1 MEENIL
7 RISFQA
13 HREPQHMEKEENIDR
28 IRNQTSYHHLVQSD
42 SPAALSTNDPRLFQ
56 VCFPPDPINLKDFL

>member
-1 MEENIL
+1 MGENIL
-7 RISFQA
+7 RTLFQA

-28 IRNQTSYHHLVQSD
+28 IRNQASSRYLVHSD
-42 SPAALSTNDPRLFQ
+42 SPAALSTNDHRLYQ